1 RLGPGHPE
9 VGRQRQL
16 QTTTEG
22 ITRDRRHDRLGYA
35 CHGRD
40 RILQV
45 ACVLTHL
52 HSGAID
58 HLLDVGARH
67 EHLLPAVEDYGT
79 HGGVLGDLPNR
90 SGDLC
95 RHRRVER
102 VHLGPVQPDHGHRR
116 VIGVGLHSYEL
127 SHGPPLSRSMSLA
140 SVCRTYLRTGREADP
155 DLFEAPTQGSTETWS
170 THPGAGPQGV
180 AP

>member
-1 RLGPGHPE
+1 GPLGQCRDLGHGGRVDLLVGHDLVDQTDLVGLVRLHTTPGEDHVLGPGRADQAGQALCTARTGDHAELDLGHTKTCPGPGDPE

-40 RILQV
+40 RVLQV

-79 HGGVLGDLPNR
+79 HRGVLGDLPNR
-90 SGDLC
+90 GGDLC
-95 RHRRVER
+95 
-102 VHLGPVQPDHGHRR
+102 
-116 VIGVGLHSYEL
+116 
-127 SHGPPLSRSMSLA
+127 
-140 SVCRTYLRTGREADP
+140 
-155 DLFEAPTQGSTETWS
+155 
-170 THPGAGPQGV
+170 
-180 AP
+180 